1 MNVRVILLDILSF
14 CYIIVHNKMTSCMD
28 DYHQFILDDSDG
40 DWDSDGGVGGG
51 DGGDDGGG
59 SGCLDTQWITEFET
73 RLVLDEYESFLKSD
87 IRRVSFQFIYLDRE
101 KKCVDCVL
109 HMMGGPYMLHKANQ
123 ISQSEILRVIHT
135 YQNHW
140 MKQNKKYYNFQ
151 SLLLY
156 DFQMPENDDNDVRW
170 VSEYLSSS
178 AGGDGGDVEYGRS
191 DDLCG
196 RIGGDGGGGDGGGVE
211 YGRVIEYTN
220 LLSFEMIYFRP
231 LIAMFHDLVGF
242 TVVLYED

>member
-1 MNVRVILLDILSF
+1 
-14 CYIIVHNKMTSCMD
+14 MD

-40 DWDSDGGVGGG
+40 DSDSDGGGG
-51 DGGDDGGG
+51 
-59 SGCLDTQWITEFET
+59 LDTEWITEFET
-73 RLVLDEYESFLKSD
+73 RLLLDEYESFLKSD

-109 HMMGGPYMLHKANQ
+109 PMTGGPYMLQKPNQ

-140 MKQNKKYYNFQ
+140 MKRNKKYYNFQ

-178 AGGDGGDVEYGRS
+178 SSSSSGD
-191 DDLCG
+191 
-196 RIGGDGGGGDGGGVE
+196 GVE

-220 LLSFEMIYFRP
+220 LLSFETIYFRP
-231 LIAMFHDLVGF
+231 LIAMFHDLIEF

>member
-1 MNVRVILLDILSF
+1 MLMMMPCVILLDILSF

-40 DWDSDGGVGGG
+40 SDGGDGGG
-51 DGGDDGGG
+51 DGGDGGD
-59 SGCLDTQWITEFET
+59 GCLDTEWITEFET
-73 RLVLDEYESFLKSD
+73 RLVLDEYKSFLKSD
-87 IRRVSFQFIYLDRE
+87 IRHVSFQFIYLDRE

-109 HMMGGPYMLHKANQ
+109 HMSGGYMLHKANQ

-140 MKQNKKYYNFQ
+140 MKQNKKYYNFE

-178 AGGDGGDVEYGRS
+178 SAGALLDDGHGDRV
-191 DDLCG
+191 
-196 RIGGDGGGGDGGGVE
+196 VE

-220 LLSFEMIYFRP
+220 ILSFDTIYFRP
-231 LIAMFHDLVGF
+231 LISMFHELIGF

>member
-1 MNVRVILLDILSF
+1 
-14 CYIIVHNKMTSCMD
+14 
-28 DYHQFILDDSDG
+28 
-40 DWDSDGGVGGG
+40 
-51 DGGDDGGG
+51 
-59 SGCLDTQWITEFET
+59 
-73 RLVLDEYESFLKSD
+73 
-87 IRRVSFQFIYLDRE
+87 
-101 KKCVDCVL
+101 
-109 HMMGGPYMLHKANQ
+109 MLHKANQ

-178 AGGDGGDVEYGRS
+178 SSGCR
-191 DDLCG
+191 
-196 RIGGDGGGGDGGGVE
+196 GGGDGGVE

>member
-1 MNVRVILLDILSF
+1 MNRVILLDILSF

-40 DWDSDGGVGGG
+40 SDS
-51 DGGDDGGG
+51 GGDDGGDG
-59 SGCLDTQWITEFET
+59 GGDGCLDTEWITQFET
-73 RLVLDEYESFLKSD
+73 QLVLDEYESFLKSD
-87 IRRVSFQFIYLDRE
+87 IRHVSFQFIYLDRE

-109 HMMGGPYMLHKANQ
+109 HMSGGPYMLHKANQ

-140 MKQNKKYYNFQ
+140 MKSNKKYYNFQ

-178 AGGDGGDVEYGRS
+178 SAGGD
-191 DDLCG
+191 
-196 RIGGDGGGGDGGGVE
+196 GGVE

>member
-40 DWDSDGGVGGG
+40 DWDSDGGVGGVG
-51 DGGDDGGG
+51 GGDDAG
-59 SGCLDTQWITEFET
+59 SGCLDTEWITEYET
-73 RLVLDEYESFLKSD
+73 RLLLDEYELFLKSD

-101 KKCVDCVL
+101 KKSVDCVL
-109 HMMGGPYMLHKANQ
+109 PMTGGPYMLQKPNQ

-140 MKQNKKYYNFQ
+140 MNRNKKYYNFQ

-178 AGGDGGDVEYGRS
+178 SSSSSSGD
-191 DDLCG
+191 
-196 RIGGDGGGGDGGGVE
+196 GVE

-220 LLSFEMIYFRP
+220 LLSFETIYFRP
-231 LIAMFHDLVGF
+231 LIAMFHDLIEF
-242 TVVLYED
+242 TIVLYED

>member
-1 MNVRVILLDILSF
+1 MNRVILLDILSF

-40 DWDSDGGVGGG
+40 SDSGGDGSDGGG
-51 DGGDDGGG
+51 DGG
-59 SGCLDTQWITEFET
+59 LDTEWITEFET

-87 IRRVSFQFIYLDRE
+87 IRSVSFQFIYLDRE

-109 HMMGGPYMLHKANQ
+109 HMSGGYMLHKANQ

-178 AGGDGGDVEYGRS
+178 GGDG
-191 DDLCG
+191 
-196 RIGGDGGGGDGGGVE
+196 IE

>member
-1 MNVRVILLDILSF
+1 
-14 CYIIVHNKMTSCMD
+14 MD

-40 DWDSDGGVGGG
+40 SDGGDGDTTEGGGG
-51 DGGDDGGG
+51 DGGGG
-59 SGCLDTQWITEFET
+59 LDTQWITDYET
-73 RLVLDEYESFLKSD
+73 QIVLDEYESFLKSD

-101 KKCVDCVL
+101 KKSVDCVL
-109 HMMGGPYMLHKANQ
+109 HMTGGPYMLQKPNQ
-123 ISQSEILRVIHT
+123 ISQSEILHVIHT

-178 AGGDGGDVEYGRS
+178 LAGGGGDGGD
-191 DDLCG
+191 
-196 RIGGDGGGGDGGGVE
+196 GGGDGGGVE

>member
-1 MNVRVILLDILSF
+1 MNVRVILWDILSF

-40 DWDSDGGVGGG
+40 DWDSDGGVGGVGGGG
-51 DGGDDGGG
+51 DGGDAGDDGAG
-59 SGCLDTQWITEFET
+59 SGCLDTEWITEFET
-73 RLVLDEYESFLKSD
+73 RLLLDEYESFLKSD

-109 HMMGGPYMLHKANQ
+109 PMTGGPYMLQKPNQ

-140 MKQNKKYYNFQ
+140 MKRNKKYYNFQ

-178 AGGDGGDVEYGRS
+178 SSGDD
-191 DDLCG
+191 
-196 RIGGDGGGGDGGGVE
+196 VE

-220 LLSFEMIYFRP
+220 LLSFETIYFRP
-231 LIAMFHDLVGF
+231 LIAMFHDLIEF

>member
-1 MNVRVILLDILSF
+1 MNRVILLDILSF

-40 DWDSDGGVGGG
+40 SDDGGDGGG
-51 DGGDDGGG
+51 DG
-59 SGCLDTQWITEFET
+59 CLDTEWITQFET
-73 RLVLDEYESFLKSD
+73 QLVLDEYESFLKSD
-87 IRRVSFQFIYLDRE
+87 IRHVSFQFIYLDRE

-109 HMMGGPYMLHKANQ
+109 HMSGGYMLHKANQ

-178 AGGDGGDVEYGRS
+178 S
-191 DDLCG
+191 SS
-196 RIGGDGGGGDGGGVE
+196 GGGDGVE

>member
-1 MNVRVILLDILSF
+1 MNRVILLDILSF

-40 DWDSDGGVGGG
+40 SDDDGGDGGG
-51 DGGDDGGG
+51 DG
-59 SGCLDTQWITEFET
+59 CLDTEWITEFET

-87 IRRVSFQFIYLDRE
+87 IRHVSFQFIYLDRE

-109 HMMGGPYMLHKANQ
+109 HMSGGYMLHKANQ

-178 AGGDGGDVEYGRS
+178 S
-191 DDLCG
+191 S
-196 RIGGDGGGGDGGGVE
+196 GGGDGVE

>member
-1 MNVRVILLDILSF
+1 
-14 CYIIVHNKMTSCMD
+14 MD

-40 DWDSDGGVGGG
+40 DIDGG
-51 DGGDDGGG
+51 DG
-59 SGCLDTQWITEFET
+59 LDTQWITDYET
-73 RLVLDEYESFLKSD
+73 QIVLDEYELFLKSD

-101 KKCVDCVL
+101 KKSVDCVL
-109 HMMGGPYMLHKANQ
+109 PMTGGPYMLHKPNQ

-170 VSEYLSSS
+170 VSEYLSSAS
-178 AGGDGGDVEYGRS
+178 DGHGD
-191 DDLCG
+191 
-196 RIGGDGGGGDGGGVE
+196 GVE

-220 LLSFEMIYFRP
+220 LLSFEKIYFHP

>member
-1 MNVRVILLDILSF
+1 MIIFIDECMNRVILLDILSF
-14 CYIIVHNKMTSCMD
+14 CYIIVHNKMTSYI
-28 DYHQFILDDSDG
+28 DYHDFILDDSDG
-40 DWDSDGGVGGG
+40 DGDDGG
-51 DGGDDGGG
+51 DGGDGGERD
-59 SGCLDTQWITEFET
+59 GCLDTQWITEYENQ
-73 RLVLDEYESFLKSD
+73 LVLDEYEIFLKSD

-101 KKCVDCVL
+101 KKCVDCIL
-109 HMMGGPYMLHKANQ
+109 HMTGGYMLQKANQ

-140 MKQNKKYYNFQ
+140 MKQNKKYYNFH

-170 VSEYLSSS
+170 VSEYLSSAS
-178 AGGDGGDVEYGRS
+178 DGDGDGD
-191 DDLCG
+191 
-196 RIGGDGGGGDGGGVE
+196 GVE

-220 LLSFEMIYFRP
+220 LLSFEKIYFHP

>member
-1 MNVRVILLDILSF
+1 
-14 CYIIVHNKMTSCMD
+14 MD

-40 DWDSDGGVGGG
+40 SDSGDGG
-51 DGGDDGGG
+51 DGGDGG
-59 SGCLDTQWITEFET
+59 LDTEWITEFET
-73 RLVLDEYESFLKSD
+73 QLVLDEYESFLKSD

-109 HMMGGPYMLHKANQ
+109 HMMGGPYMLQKANQ

-178 AGGDGGDVEYGRS
+178 S
-191 DDLCG
+191 SS
-196 RIGGDGGGGDGGGVE
+196 GGDGGGNGGGIE